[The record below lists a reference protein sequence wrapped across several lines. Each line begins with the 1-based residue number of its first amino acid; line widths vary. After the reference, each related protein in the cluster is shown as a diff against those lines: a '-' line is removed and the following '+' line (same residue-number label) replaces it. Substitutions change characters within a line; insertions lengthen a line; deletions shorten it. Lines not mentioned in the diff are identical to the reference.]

1 MTVASGPTP
10 AEWKQWEEQ
19 GYLVFENA
27 IQGGML
33 DRLQKA
39 FDHWAAACKEDWL
52 DQVARGELAA
62 TYYDIPN
69 VLEKDEIF
77 IDILDQPRYFD
88 FVKAFTGDDMI
99 FIGEQVR
106 TAPLWPIGYTGWHPD
121 VPPDH
126 PLHIKVQVYVNDVE
140 PGAGEFGYVPGS
152 HRPGAGPYP
161 RVRNLEAM
169 PGHKRFPGKAGTAIM
184 FNTYGWH
191 VAMENNTGIPRKSII
206 LTYEKRTPGKI
217 DPSRYAL
224 IAPSLNTPDRLRL
237 FGMS

>member
-1 MTVASGPTP
+1 MTMESGPTP
-10 AEWKQWEEQ
+10 AERKQWKED
-19 GYLVFENA
+19 GYLVFEDA
-27 IQGGML
+27 IRGEML

-52 DQVARGELAA
+52 VGVARGELAA

-69 VLEKDEIF
+69 TLDKDDVF
-77 IDILDQPRYFD
+77 IDILDRPRYFEY
-88 FVKAFTGDDMI
+88 VKAFTDDDMI

-106 TAPLWPIGYTGWHPD
+106 TAPLWPMGYTGWHPD
-121 VPPDH
+121 VRPDH

-140 PGAGEFGYVPGS
+140 RGGGEFAYVPGS

-161 RVRNLEAM
+161 RVKSLEAM
-169 PGHKRFPGKAGTAIM
+169 PGHRRFPGKAGTAVM

-191 VAMENNTGIPRKSII
+191 VAMKNRTETPRKSII

-217 DPSRYAL
+217 NPGRYAH
-224 IAPSLNTPDRLRL
+224 IAPSLNTPDRRRL
-237 FGMS
+237 FGMA

>member
-1 MTVASGPTP
+1 MTVVSGPTP

-19 GYLVFENA
+19 GYLVFEDA
-27 IQGGML
+27 IQGDLL

-39 FDHWAAACKEDWL
+39 FDHWADSCKKDWL
-52 DQVARGELAA
+52 DGVARGELAA
-62 TYYDIPN
+62 TYFDIPN

-77 IDILDQPRYFD
+77 IDILDQPRYFEC
-88 FVKAFTGDDMI
+88 VKAFTGDDAI

-106 TAPLWPIGYTGWHPD
+106 TAPLWPMSYTSWHSD
-121 VPPDH
+121 VSLDH

-140 PGAGEFGYVPGS
+140 RGCGEFAYVPGS

-161 RVRNLEAM
+161 RVRNPEAM
-169 PGHKRFPGKAGTAIM
+169 PGHRRFPGRAGTAIM

-191 VAMENNTGIPRKSII
+191 VAMENHTGVPRKSII

-217 DPSRYAL
+217 DASRYAS

>member
-1 MTVASGPTP
+1 MTMESGPTP
-10 AEWKQWEEQ
+10 AERKQWKED
-19 GYLVFENA
+19 GYLVFEDA
-27 IQGGML
+27 IRGEML

-52 DQVARGELAA
+52 VGVARGELAA

-69 VLEKDEIF
+69 TLDKDDVF
-77 IDILDQPRYFD
+77 IDILDRPRYFEY
-88 FVKAFTGDDMI
+88 VKAFTDDDMI

-106 TAPLWPIGYTGWHPD
+106 TAPLWPMGYTGWHPD
-121 VPPDH
+121 VRPDH

-140 PGAGEFGYVPGS
+140 RGGGEFAYVPGS

-161 RVRNLEAM
+161 RVKSLEAM
-169 PGHKRFPGKAGTAIM
+169 PGHRRFPGRAGTAVM

-191 VAMENNTGIPRKSII
+191 VAMENHTGIPRKSII

-217 DPSRYAL
+217 NPGRYAH
-224 IAPSLNTPDRLRL
+224 IAPSLNTPDRRRL
-237 FGMS
+237 FGMA

>member
-1 MTVASGPTP
+1 MESGPTP
-10 AEWKQWEEQ
+10 AERKQWKED
-19 GYLVFENA
+19 GYLVFEDA
-27 IQGGML
+27 IRGEML

-52 DQVARGELAA
+52 VGVARGELAA

-69 VLEKDEIF
+69 TLDKDDVF
-77 IDILDQPRYFD
+77 IDILDRPRYFEY
-88 FVKAFTGDDMI
+88 VKAFTDDDMI

-106 TAPLWPIGYTGWHPD
+106 TAPLWPMGYTGWHPD
-121 VPPDH
+121 VRPDH

-140 PGAGEFGYVPGS
+140 RGGGEFAYVPGS

-161 RVRNLEAM
+161 RVKSLEAM
-169 PGHKRFPGKAGTAIM
+169 PGHRRFPGKAGTAVM

-191 VAMENNTGIPRKSII
+191 VAMKNRTETPRKSII

-217 DPSRYAL
+217 NPGRYAH
-224 IAPSLNTPDRLRL
+224 IAPSLNTPDRRRL
-237 FGMS
+237 FGMA